1 MSIRVAQWATGSVG
15 SQSLGLILDRPELE
29 LVGVLVSDPA
39 KAGKDAAELAGRN
52 DPTGILATTDREAL
66 LRSRPDLV
74 INAADADTRMDAAV
88 DDLEWL
94 LRAGVDVVASGP
106 VVLQYPWGSASP
118 EWIDRLEAATAAGS
132 STLHV
137 TGIDPG
143 FANDVLPLTL
153 TSIASRID
161 SLRAFEISDYSTYDN
176 PGMVEGFFGFG
187 TPLDRDPVIALP
199 GVLASGWGGTVRQL
213 AAALDVTLDEQL
225 TERVERLPA
234 PSDMDTV
241 CTHIAAG
248 SQAALR
254 FEVIGT
260 VGGEPRIALEH
271 VLRARTD
278 LDADLAPEWAAP
290 LGGGPASFRVEI
302 SGEPNLQLELTHLS
316 SSGDHGA
323 SGMLT
328 TAARL
333 ANCAEAVHAAAPG
346 IVSAKDLPLVTG
358 RGLVT
363 PHRP

>member
-1 MSIRVAQWATGSVG
+1 MSIRVAQWSTGAVG
-15 SQSLGLILDRPELE
+15 TQSLGLILDRRELE
-29 LVGVLVSDPA
+29 LVGVLVSDPT
-39 KAGKDAAELAGRN
+39 KEGKDAAELAGRA
-52 DPTGILATTDREAL
+52 DATGILATTDREAL

-74 INAADADTRMDAAV
+74 INAADADTRMEAAV

-94 LRAGVDVVASGP
+94 LREGIDVVASGP
-106 VVLQYPWGSASP
+106 VALQYPWGSASP
-118 EWIDRLEAATAAGS
+118 EWIERLEAASAAGA

-153 TSIASRID
+153 TSISSRID
-161 SLRAFEISDYSTYDN
+161 SVRAFEISDYSTYDN

-199 GVLASGWGGTVRQL
+199 GVLAGGWGGTVRQL
-213 AAALDVTLDEQL
+213 AAALDVILDEQL

-234 PSDMDTV
+234 PGDMDTV

-248 SQAALR
+248 TQAALR

-260 VGGEPRIALEH
+260 VDGEPRIALEH

-278 LDADLAPEWAAP
+278 LGADLAPEWAAP
-290 LGGGPASFRVEI
+290 LDGGPASFRVEI

-333 ANCAEAVHAAAPG
+333 ANCAEAVHAAPPG

-363 PHRP
+363 SRRP

>member
-1 MSIRVAQWATGSVG
+1 MSIRVAQWATGAVG
-15 SQSLGLILDRPELE
+15 ALSLGLILDRPELE
-29 LVGVLVSDPA
+29 LVGVYVSDSA
-39 KAGKDAAELAGRN
+39 KDGKDAADLAGR
-52 DPTGILATTDREAL
+52 PGSTGALATTDRETL
-66 LRSRPDLV
+66 LASRPDVV
-74 INAADADTRMDAAV
+74 INAADADTRLDDAV

-94 LRAGVDVVASGP
+94 LRSGIDVVASGP
-106 VVLQYPWGSASP
+106 VALQHPWGGASP
-118 EWIDRLEAATAAGS
+118 EWVDRLESATAEGG

-153 TSIASRID
+153 TSISSRID
-161 SLRAFEISDYSTYDN
+161 SVRALEISDYSTYDN
-176 PGMVEGFFGFG
+176 KGMVEGFFGFG

-199 GVLASGWGGTVRQL
+199 GVLASGWGGTVRHL
-213 AAALDVTLDEQL
+213 AAALDVILDEKL
-225 TERVERLPA
+225 EERVERLPA
-234 PSDMDTV
+234 TEDIDTV

-248 SQAALR
+248 TQAALR

-260 VGGEPRIALEH
+260 IDGVPRITLEH

-278 LDADLAPEWAAP
+278 LAPEWAAP
-290 LGGGPASFRVEI
+290 LDGGPASFRVEI
-302 SGEPNLQLELTHLS
+302 DGEPNLRLELTHLS
-316 SSGDHGA
+316 EGGDNGA

-333 ANCAEAVHAAAPG
+333 ANCVEAVHSAGPG

-363 PHRP
+363 GSRT

>member
-1 MSIRVAQWATGSVG
+1 MSIRVAQWATGAVG
-15 SQSLGLILDRPELE
+15 TLSLGLILDRPELE
-29 LVGVLVSDPA
+29 LVGVFVSDPA
-39 KAGKDAAELAGRN
+39 KEGKDAAELAGRSN
-52 DPTGILATTDREAL
+52 ATGILATSDRDAL
-66 LRSRPDLV
+66 LRGRPDVV
-74 INAADADTRMDAAV
+74 INAADADTRMEEAV

-94 LRAGVDVVASGP
+94 LRAGVDVIASGP

-118 EWIDRLEAATAAGS
+118 EWIERLEAASSAGQ
-132 STLHV
+132 STLHI

-143 FANDVLPLTL
+143 FANDILPLTL

-161 SLRAFEISDYSTYDN
+161 EIRAFEISDYSTYDN
-176 PGMVEGFFGFG
+176 AAMVEGFFGFG
-187 TPLDRDPVIALP
+187 TPMDRDPVIALP

-213 AAALDVTLDEQL
+213 AAALDVILDEQL
-225 TERVERLPA
+225 TEHVERLPA
-234 PSDMDTV
+234 PSDIDTV

-248 SQAALR
+248 TQAALR

-260 VGGEPRIALEH
+260 VDGEPRIALEH

-290 LGGGPASFRVEI
+290 LDGGPASFRVEI
-302 SGEPNLQLELTHLS
+302 SGEPNLRLELTHMS
-316 SSGDHGA
+316 SDGDHGA

-333 ANCAEAVHAAAPG
+333 ANCVEAVHAAPPG

-358 RGLVT
+358 RGLVS
-363 PHRP
+363 PRQS